1 MKILVTGGTGYIGNA
16 MLPALLQ
23 RGHEV
28 LALARRM
35 PEGCANG
42 VRWVYGDLAAP
53 LPELPV
59 IDAIV
64 HFAQATVPVPQ
75 SAEEMYAVNTHS
87 TLHLLEHARRC
98 GVKRF
103 MLASTGNVYGFGK
116 RPFTEDDP
124 LNPQGFYA
132 VTKTN
137 AENLV
142 RGYRAYMDTVL
153 LRFFTPYGI
162 GQTARLIPDLIKR
175 VREGRPI
182 TLREGGRPLLSPIY
196 IDDTV
201 EVCCRLLEKSGHIT
215 VNVAGDQHMSIRDIA
230 SKAGELCGI
239 EPVFE
244 DIAEPAAGDLTADNA
259 CMKEHTS
266 AIHLL
271 PLSEGLARIIHGQ

>member
-1 MKILVTGGTGYIGNA
+1 MKILVTGGTGYIGSA
-16 MLPALLQ
+16 MLPALLK

-28 LALARRM
+28 LALVRRI

-42 VRWVYGDLAAP
+42 VRWVHGDLAAP
-53 LPELPV
+53 LPELPSV
-59 IDAIV
+59 DAIV

-87 TLHLLEHARRC
+87 TLRLLEHARRC

-103 MLASTGNVYGFGK
+103 MLASTGNVYGFGN
-116 RPFTEDDP
+116 RPFTEQDP
-124 LNPQGFYA
+124 LKPQGFYA

-153 LRFFTPYGI
+153 PRFFTPYGV
-162 GQTARLIPDLIKR
+162 GQTDRLIPDLIKR
-175 VREGRPI
+175 VREGRAI

-201 EVCCRLLEKSGHIT
+201 EVCCRLLEKTGHLT
-215 VNVAGDQHMSIRDIA
+215 VNVAGDQHMGIREIA
-230 SKAGELCGI
+230 SMAGEFCGI

-244 DIAEPAAGDLTADNA
+244 ELAEPAVGDLTADNA
-259 CMKEHTS
+259 CMRELTGITRLIS
-266 AIHLL
+266 VR
-271 PLSEGLARIIHGQ
+271 EGMSRMI